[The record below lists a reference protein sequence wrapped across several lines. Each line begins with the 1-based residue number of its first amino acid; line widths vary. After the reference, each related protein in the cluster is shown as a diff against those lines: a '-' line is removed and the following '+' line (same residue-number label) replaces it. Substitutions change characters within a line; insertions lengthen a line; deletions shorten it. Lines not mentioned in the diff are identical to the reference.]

1 MVFSWGTDLQ
11 HFHVKRAWN
20 PWPFLQ
26 FSSGQFIVR
35 TLISRKNAWW
45 AHWVQ
50 CCGGL
55 FIKTQF
61 TFTSRCPILP
71 YKSHRSSIHSHTCFK
86 FIIKLTQ
93 SHLLVIYCYSKMWKI
108 LAAFPTLYFLLLV
121 NLYVGPTCIF
131 YMSVKDMCFIV

>member
-50 CCGGL
+50 CCV
-55 FIKTQF
+55 
-61 TFTSRCPILP
+61 
-71 YKSHRSSIHSHTCFK
+71 SSIHSHTCFK
-86 FIIKLTQ
+86 FIIKLTW
-93 SHLLVIYCYSKMWKI
+93 SKSWTHLLIIYCYSKMWKI
-108 LAAFPTLYFLLLV
+108 VSAIPTLYFLLLFFSV
-121 NLYVGPTCIF
+121 NLYVGQTCIF
-131 YMSVKDMCFIV
+131 YISVKGTCFSMRQNYVFITIM